1 MALKQYLAVA
11 AGQYD
16 NRVIA
21 AGEVFAAEFRG
32 LKRDAAGAVVRDA
45 DGESVLV
52 AIPDPA
58 WVRRVGGAGPDA
70 DGAVDYE
77 AMTLAELR
85 AVAAA
90 KGVDTTGLKGKAEVL
105 GVVLGGGVEA

>member
-70 DGAVDYE
+70 DGAVDRGE
-77 AMTLAELR
+77 RHDCDR
-85 AVAAA
+85 ARRVFQQPEIGREKRCHA
-90 KGVDTTGLKGKAEVL
+90 
-105 GVVLGGGVEA
+105 